1 MQSDP
6 IGTQGGVNLYA
17 YVGND
22 PLNLVDPNGLIADAI
37 NPISSASATEF
48 HTSLGSAI
56 AVSDN
61 DAVAKLAREA
71 FATAPIAPGSS
82 ADIKT
87 IPGSRTFDAYAAA
100 AANPLVRQ
108 EAVNTGQIFV
118 TPSAGNLM
126 GSLLLQAE
134 GSAQL
139 SGQSS
144 PTRGVYEYLIPLN
157 GSTLLGQPA
166 ITHQR
171 FIPNAPI
178 SGYPNNDRGQRP
190 PFGGL

>member
-1 MQSDP
+1 MRDGNWAYMQAGSILD
-6 IGTQGGVNLYA
+6 GGIRYRYSALRA
-17 YVGND
+17 
-22 PLNLVDPNGLIADAI
+22 AFAI
-37 NPISSASATEF
+37 
-48 HTSLGSAI
+48 
-56 AVSDN
+56 SDN
-61 DAVAKLAREA
+61 DAIAKLAREA
-71 FATAPIAPGSS
+71 FAAAPVQPGSS

-87 IPGSRTFDAYAAA
+87 IPGSNTFDPYAAA

-108 EAVNTGQIFV
+108 EAVSSGQIFV
-118 TPSAGNLM
+118 TPSAGYA

-139 SGQSS
+139 SGERN
-144 PTRGVYEYLIPLN
+144 PTKGIYEYLIPLN
-157 GSTLLGQPA
+157 TDTLLGQPQ

-178 SGYPNNDRGQRP
+178 SGYPNNEKGARP